1 MVALPEAQLVVRI
14 AAARTANVLSATRE
28 VAAGRLL
35 AQAGVQAERLATVG
49 PQPQIGASARRLH
62 DATVDAARHP
72 SAHLRDT
79 THESQIVYDAV
90 AWMWNRRRFELA
102 EDRARTIAR

>member
-1 MVALPEAQLVVRI
+1 MQPVTWSVIPEPPDRVEVVIRW
-14 AAARTANVLSATRE
+14 ATSM
-28 VAAGRLL
+28 G
-35 AQAGVQAERLATVG
+35 LATVG